1 MSSQVTQSVEAP
13 AQTQLYLL
21 SALGKDASVL
31 DHLAEQLKKHEVV
44 IKKTEDLGM
53 KKLAYPINKQTDL
66 NLVSIFF
73 EAPGAVAY
81 ALENQLRHEE
91 EVERFLLTR
100 WNASL
105 EASNRT
111 SRMKDKEKEAEKEKA
126 E

>member
-1 MSSQVTQSVEAP
+1 MSAKTTEMVETP
-13 AQTQLYLL
+13 VQTHLYLL
-21 SALGKDASVL
+21 SALGRDGSVL
-31 DHLAEQLKKHEVV
+31 DHLAEQLKKHDVV

-73 EAPGAVAY
+73 EAPGATAY

-111 SRMKDKEKEAEKEKA
+111 SRMKDKEKEAAQEKA